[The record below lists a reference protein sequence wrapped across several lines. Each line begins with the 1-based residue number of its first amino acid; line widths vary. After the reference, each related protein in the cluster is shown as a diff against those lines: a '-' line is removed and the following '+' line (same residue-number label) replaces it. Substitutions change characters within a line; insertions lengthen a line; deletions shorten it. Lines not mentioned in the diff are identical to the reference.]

1 MNVLCRL
8 KSRGLVTNK
17 QARHDS
23 RRLFWRSI
31 MKTFIYLEMSLAI
44 DYYSGKREI
53 TMAQGL
59 SNSAVAMTQTIVIV
73 FGQILTQI

>member
-1 MNVLCRL
+1 
-8 KSRGLVTNK
+8 
-17 QARHDS
+17 
-23 RRLFWRSI
+23 
-31 MKTFIYLEMSLAI
+31 MKTFIYLEMSPAI

-73 FGQILTQI
+73 FG